1 MNNDDQKNE
10 PTASDAPGAAA
21 EPEEMTVAEL
31 AEAKEYGRR
40 QMVCGLIDRAIDVG
54 FLAVMAWVLAGP
66 VDRWLAGFD
75 SLADGRYLRLAALFG
90 ITILLHMIVSL
101 PLSLYSG
108 HVLEQRFGLSNQS
121 FGGWLRRYAKRN
133 ALAVAFGVVV
143 FCGIFAMIW
152 HVGPYWWLVAAAA
165 FFVVSVVLGQ
175 LLPVLIIPLFYTVE
189 RLEDE
194 AIGERLDSL
203 AEGTGLSIEGV
214 YRLGISEETKKANA
228 MLTGL
233 GRTRRVLLGDTL
245 LDAFTPE
252 EIEVVFAHEIGHHVY
267 RHIRKMIV
275 RGVVTSALG
284 FWLCDYLLIA
294 GDGAGG
300 HAALPVA
307 ALPFLMFLL
316 TAFSLVLEPLQN
328 GISRRYERQCDRYAL
343 DRTGMN
349 DAYRSAFR
357 KLAKLNKDDPDPHP
371 LEVFLFHDHPPISQR
386 LAMADR

>member
-1 MNNDDQKNE
+1 MNNDDLQDE
-10 PTASDAPGAAA
+10 CTATGAPAAA
-21 EPEEMTVAEL
+21 VDLEEMTADEL
-31 AEAKEYGRR
+31 AEAKEYGRL

-54 FLAVMAWVLAGP
+54 FLAVMAFVLAGP
-66 VDRWLAGFD
+66 VDQWLKGFD
-75 SLADGRYLRLAALFG
+75 MLAYQRYLRLAALFG
-90 ITILLHMIVSL
+90 ITIGLHLIVSF

-133 ALAVAFGVVV
+133 SLAVVFGLVV
-143 FCGIFAMIW
+143 FCGLFAMIW
-152 HVGPYWWLVAAAA
+152 HVPYWWLVAAAA

-175 LLPVLIIPLFYTVE
+175 LLPVLILPLFYTVE

-228 MLTGL
+228 MLAGL
-233 GRTRRVLLGDTL
+233 GRTRRVLLSDTL
-245 LDAFTPE
+245 LEAFTPE

-275 RGVVTSALG
+275 RGVITSALG
-284 FWLCDYLLIA
+284 LWLCDRLLIA
-294 GDGAGG
+294 GAEAGG
-300 HAALPVA
+300 LAELPVA
-307 ALPFLMFLL
+307 TLPLLMFLL

-349 DAYRSAFR
+349 DAYRSAFQ

-386 LAMADR
+386 LAMADQ

>member
-1 MNNDDQKNE
+1 MNNDDQQDE
-10 PTASDAPGAAA
+10 CTTSDAPAIAA
-21 EPEEMTVAEL
+21 EPEEMSVAEL
-31 AEAKEYGRR
+31 AEAKEYGRL
-40 QMVCGLIDRAIDVG
+40 QLMCGLTDRAIDVG
-54 FLAVMAWVLAGP
+54 FLAVMAFVLAGP

-75 SLADGRYLRLAALFG
+75 SLANEGYLRLAALFG
-90 ITILLHMIVSL
+90 ITILLHMIVSF

-133 ALAVAFGVVV
+133 SLAVGFGLVV

-152 HVGPYWWLVAAAA
+152 HTGPYWWLVAAAA

-189 RLEDE
+189 RIEDE
-194 AIGERLDSL
+194 AISQRLDSL

-233 GRTRRVLLGDTL
+233 GRTRRVMLGDTL
-245 LDAFTPE
+245 LEAFTPE

-284 FWLCDYLLIA
+284 FWLCDRLLIA
-294 GDGAGG
+294 GAGG
-300 HAALPVA
+300 GAALPVA
-307 ALPFLMFLL
+307 ALPLLMFLL
-316 TAFSLVLEPLQN
+316 TVFSLVLEPLQN
-328 GISRRYERQCDRYAL
+328 GISRHYERQCDRYAL

-349 DAYRSAFR
+349 DAYRSAFQ

-371 LEVFLFHDHPPISQR
+371 LEVFLFHDHPPIGQR
-386 LAMADR
+386 LAMADQ